1 MNLLVILDHAFV
13 SFLAGVSHT
22 LKVMPESVSVSFAF
36 FGLLELERERERERE
51 REMDGWMVY
60 CIIDGLTITILS
72 VNDDE
77 HDVLNDVQNTFRRKR
92 ERKR

>member
-1 MNLLVILDHAFV
+1 MNPFFLLVILGHAFP

-22 LKVMPESVSVSFAF
+22 HKAMPESVSVSFAF

-51 REMDGWMVY
+51 MDGRMVY
-60 CIIDGLTITILS
+60 CIINGLTITILS

-77 HDVLNDVQNTFRRKR
+77 HD
-92 ERKR
+92 